1 MNLIF
6 DFDGTLHV
14 SHATY
19 MPAFTDTLSWMRAQ
33 GCEPAR
39 AMSCEEVGYWLGT
52 SSARMWEL
60 IAPEAGEE
68 LREACAER
76 MRTRILQLA
85 REGRAELY
93 PHIPETLAA
102 LVAPE
107 ASEELREACA
117 ERMRARILQLARA
130 GKAELYPHIPETL
143 AALTA
148 LGHTLVLL
156 SNCRHGYLQT
166 FREVF
171 ALDAWFSRFYCGE
184 DFGWAPKSEVFATI
198 AADLGCA
205 AAPQESCIVIGDRY
219 HDIGIA
225 REHGLRS
232 VGCAYGYGEP
242 SELEDASIVVEAPEE
257 LLAAIESLVG

>member
-19 MPAFTDTLSWMRAQ
+19 LPAFHDTLAWLRGQ

-39 AMSCEEVGYWLGT
+39 DMSCEEVGYWLGT

-60 IAPEAGEE
+60 I
-68 LREACAER
+68 
-76 MRTRILQLA
+76 
-85 REGRAELY
+85 
-93 PHIPETLAA
+93 
-102 LVAPE
+102 APE

-148 LGHTLVLL
+148 QGHTLVLL

-184 DFGWAPKSEVFATI
+184 DFGWVPKSEVFATI

-205 AAPQESCIVIGDRY
+205 AAPQASCIVIGDRY
-219 HDIGIA
+219 HDIGVA

-232 VGCAYGYGEP
+232 VGCAYGYGAR
-242 SELEDASIVVEAPEE
+242 SELEDASIVVDAPGE

>member
-1 MNLIF
+1 MNLVF

-19 MPAFTDTLSWMRAQ
+19 MPAFTDTLRWLRGQ
-33 GCEPAR
+33 GREPAR

-93 PHIPETLAA
+93 PHIPETLDA
-102 LVAPE
+102 LC
-107 ASEELREACA
+107 S
-117 ERMRARILQLARA
+117 Q
-130 GKAELYPHIPETL
+130 
-143 AALTA
+143 
-148 LGHTLVLL
+148 GHTLVLL

-171 ALDAWFSRFYCGE
+171 ALDTWFSRFYCGE
-184 DFGWAPKSEVFATI
+184 DFGWTPKSEVFATI

-232 VGCAYGYGEP
+232 VGCAYGYGAR